1 MLKIECGPADKRGD
15 SPCHVEVCGDLG
27 DNIAALLLAVRRIH
41 GAIAQSNP
49 TAAKFFEKAIQG
61 SVNDPEFWHF
71 EVRGK
76 TIEQIS
82 VVFPT
87 TF

>member
-15 SPCHVEVCGDLG
+15 SPCHVEMYGDLG
-27 DNIAALLLAVRRIH
+27 DNIAELLLAVRRIH

-61 SVNDPEFWHF
+61 SVNDPEFWAF
-71 EVRGK
+71 EVKGK
-76 TIEQIS
+76 TIEQIAA
-82 VVFPT
+82 VFPT